1 MNWYEILGVMDDG
14 AQIYSEKVIAAADDP
29 SEAVEKT
36 KKALCRCADDVF
48 HTTKCSPL
56 NQNKVYALY
65 SGRAISIQDQAVKGK
80 QQ

>member
-14 AQIYSEKVIAAADDP
+14 AQIYSEKVIVAADGP
-29 SEAVEKT
+29 SDAVERT
-36 KKALCRCADDVF
+36 KNTLCRCADDVF

-65 SGRAISIQDQAVKGK
+65 SGRAIPIQDQAVKGK
-80 QQ
+80 